1 MMVKSAPES
10 MNKGIQKTGQQ
21 PTKKG
26 KSNSVCVGGLS
37 FKILLFFMRSKQ
49 KHKRNNNGEQ
59 EGYLYDLQALIKLKR
74 EYPLFK
80 RATGGKTIFKAKP
93 SFNQSNEEKRT
104 TGE

>member
-1 MMVKSAPES
+1 
-10 MNKGIQKTGQQ
+10 
-21 PTKKG
+21 
-26 KSNSVCVGGLS
+26 
-37 FKILLFFMRSKQ
+37 MRSKQ

-93 SFNQSNEEKRT
+93 SFN
-104 TGE
+104 